1 MSLSQPE
8 SRSNTEPIIITR
20 QLTKRYGRLTALDQ
34 LDLTIDQGMLYGFI
48 GPNGAGKT
56 TTLRMLAG
64 LLEPTTGQ
72 IWLNGQEIGQDLSA
86 ARWQVGY
93 MPDFFGVYEDMK
105 VWEYLDFFAR
115 CYGLDPAGRAR
126 TVNELLE
133 LVDLAG
139 RRDAWVESLSRGMRQ
154 RLCLAHALV
163 HDPQILLLDEPASGL
178 DPRARIE
185 MRELLK
191 ELSAMGKTIVIS
203 SHILAELAQM
213 CNQVGIIEK
222 GRLLYSGPPQQIDQ
236 HRPGYRH
243 LRLRTLAADETVE
256 QALAGYA
263 GVTGYQLT
271 DGLWQ
276 VSFSGNDEALAGL
289 LTHLVQRNIP
299 VVQFSESDN
308 DLEAVFMQI
317 TTGEI
322 D

>member
-1 MSLSQPE
+1 MSSHGIAIE
-8 SRSNTEPIIITR
+8 MK
-20 QLTKRYGRLTALDQ
+20 QLTKRYHRLTAVDQ
-34 LDLTIDQGMLYGFI
+34 LDLVIEPGKLFGFI

-64 LLEPTTGQ
+64 LLEATSGE
-72 IWLNGQEIGQDLSA
+72 IWLNGQNISRDVSA

-115 CYGLDPAGRAR
+115 CYRLDSARRAH
-126 TVNELLE
+126 VVDELLG
-133 LVDLAG
+133 LVDLAN
-139 RRDAWVESLSRGMRQ
+139 RRNAWVQSLSRGMRQ

-178 DPRARIE
+178 DPRARVE

-203 SHILAELAQM
+203 SHILTELADM

-222 GRLLYSGPPQQIDQ
+222 GRLLFSGSPQQLNHYQ
-236 HRPGYRH
+236 QGHRQ
-243 LRLRTLAADETVE
+243 LRLRTLADDKAVE
-256 QALAGYA
+256 AALDDFL
-263 GVTGYQLT
+263 GVTGCQST
-271 DGLWQ
+271 DQGWQ
-276 VSFSGNDEALAGL
+276 VDFSGDDEALAGL
-289 LTHLVQRNIP
+289 LTHLVERKIP
-299 VVQFSESDN
+299 VIHFSERAN

-317 TTGEI
+317 TSVPA
-322 D
+322 

>member
-1 MSLSQPE
+1 MT
-8 SRSNTEPIIITR
+8 NTTNGHAAIEMQ
-20 QLTKRYGRLTALDQ
+20 QLTKRYGRLTALDH
-34 LDLTIDQGMLYGFI
+34 LDLTVEQGSLFGFI

-64 LLEPTTGQ
+64 LLEPTSGQ
-72 IWLNGQEIGQDLSA
+72 IRLDGQDIGQDVTA
-86 ARWQVGY
+86 ARWLVGY

-115 CYGLDPAGRAR
+115 CYGLDSAQRAR

-133 LVDLAG
+133 LVDLAS

-203 SHILAELAQM
+203 SHILAELAEM
-213 CNQVGIIEK
+213 CNQIGIIEK
-222 GRLLYSGPPQQIDQ
+222 GRLLYGGPPEQINH
-236 HRPGYRH
+236 HRQGHRQ
-243 LRLRTLAADETVE
+243 LRLRTLAASETVE
-256 QALAGYA
+256 AALTSCPS
-263 GVTGYQLT
+263 VTDCQLT
-271 DGLWQ
+271 DKGWQ
-276 VSFSGNDEALAGL
+276 VSFSGEDEALAEL
-289 LTHLVQRNIP
+289 LAHLVERKIP
-299 VVQFSESDN
+299 VIHFSETSN

-322 D
+322 E